1 LKHRL
6 KANEDHPAIE
16 VVTDYGNLPE
26 IECFPGQLNQVF
38 MNLLANA
45 IDALEELNQGRSF
58 EALKA
63 NPYCITVR
71 TSLSGDRHI
80 KIQIADNGAGMSEA
94 VKQRIFDHL
103 FTTKAVGKG
112 TGLGL
117 AIARQI
123 VVETHGGTIHVNSTL
138 GQGTE
143 FEIVLPVTE

>member
-1 LKHRL
+1 L
-6 KANEDHPAIE
+6 EAI
-16 VVTDYGNLPE
+16 
-26 IECFPGQLNQVF
+26 
-38 MNLLANA
+38 
-45 IDALEELNQGRSF
+45 
-58 EALKA
+58 KA

-80 KIQIADNGAGMSEA
+80 KILIADNGAGMSEA

-123 VVETHGGTIHVNSTL
+123 VVETHGGTINVNSL
-138 GQGTE
+138 QGEGTE
-143 FEIVLPVTE
+143 FEIVLPVSE